1 MKASTLITAT
11 LMVAALPVTA
21 VAADTDAGARLGEHP
36 ASTEAAREMGEHPA
50 VLVYRNWDKR
60 GYDYASKFYLH
71 PARLALES
79 VPPREMGDHP
89 AVLVA
94 KAWRERGYEEASKIG
109 SHPAL
114 LPKAAAVPPAEF
126 GLVLDHS
133 AGTVPNAA
141 ARLEPQSGMAR

>member
-11 LMVAALPVTA
+11 LMFATLPVTA
-21 VAADTDAGARLGEHP
+21 VAADTGTGARLKGH
-36 ASTEAAREMGEHPA
+36 AADTEAAREMGEHPA

-60 GYDYASKFYLH
+60 GYDYASKYYLH

-89 AVLVA
+89 AVLVGR
-94 KAWRERGYEEASKIG
+94 AWRERGYEDASKMA

-114 LPKAAAVPPAEF
+114 LPKATVAVPPAE
-126 GLVLDHS
+126 GLALGHS

-141 ARLEPQSGMAR
+141 PRLEPQSGPAR